1 MPVWNNRRNSI
12 WLDVLIL
19 CEWVKSDTIRSVKK
33 WIFLDVQDYWFAVS
47 SLNVDAIHKDRHRV
61 CSFVLPPQK
70 NIKKRP
76 SCSSTGARC
85 RNPTSLLSRPN
96 SARCSSMNLWFWQ
109 FFFVR
114 PFHKVVKFNRKKWQ
128 DLSSSEFLG
137 CPPWSKTVRRK
148 TALEHIGFDRA
159 QRVVRRSV
167 HLVIRMIAVQYLG
180 IHK

>member
-109 FFFVR
+109 FFLLGR
-114 PFHKVVKFNRKKWQ
+114 STKWWNLIEKNGKIFQ
-128 DLSSSEFLG
+128 VLSFWVALLGAKLWGAKLPWSILDSTVPSGWWEDLSI
-137 CPPWSKTVRRK
+137 W
-148 TALEHIGFDRA
+148 
-159 QRVVRRSV
+159 
-167 HLVIRMIAVQYLG
+167 
-180 IHK
+180 